1 MGEAFRGESGSADHA
16 VNAMGE
22 AEFEVVHDNVG
33 GGEVDDDVR
42 LSVDKRLEGV
52 VAVDLGDEF

>member
-1 MGEAFRGESGSADHA
+1 MGEAFGGESGGADHT